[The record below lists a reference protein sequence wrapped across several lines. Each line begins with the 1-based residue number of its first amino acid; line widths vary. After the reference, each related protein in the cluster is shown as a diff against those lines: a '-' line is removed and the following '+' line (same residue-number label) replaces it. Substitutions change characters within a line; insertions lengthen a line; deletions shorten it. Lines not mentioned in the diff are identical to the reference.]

1 LDCAAIELYRIATA
15 AILGRNKTEMATT
28 SGGDIGG
35 PAGGAASATR
45 SITMNGNRIESRD
58 LFATAREIIIV
69 HGDDIYRMRLTAQ
82 NKLILTK

>member
-1 LDCAAIELYRIATA
+1 
-15 AILGRNKTEMATT
+15 
-28 SGGDIGG
+28 
-35 PAGGAASATR
+35 
-45 SITMNGNRIESRD
+45 MNGNRIESRD